1 LAIVA
6 VSVAPLGTGS
16 TSVSRFVAEAER
28 VLREDGRVRY
38 RLDPMFTTIEGDL
51 PVIFEIITKMHE
63 AVIQA
68 GALRISTVIK
78 IDDRRDKDVRMEE
91 KVEVVEAL
99 LREERGN

>member
-1 LAIVA
+1 M
-6 VSVAPLGTGS
+6 
-16 TSVSRFVAEAER
+16 SRFVAEAER